1 MSSPK
6 GRELTVK
13 FYQIK
18 HLRTPHMTAQTE
30 ADTPPI
36 GNVDV
41 SELKKFDDLASRWWD
56 PEGDFRP
63 LHQINPL
70 RLAWI
75 EERAP
80 LNGLRVLDIG
90 TGGGILAEAM
100 AAAGAEVTAIDL
112 AEAPLAVAR
121 LHALESGVKVDYRN
135 IAAETLAS
143 EAPASFDVVTCLE
156 VLEHVPEPASTVAAC
171 QQLVKPGGKVFLS
184 TLNRNPKSW
193 LFAIVGAEYVLR
205 LLPRGTH
212 EWKKFITPAE
222 LSAHCRA
229 GGLAV
234 SDMTG
239 LIYNPFTRVYS
250 LHERDVAVN
259 YMLMADRP
267 A

>member
-1 MSSPK
+1 MAGTSVQPTLHRLIDTMSSPS
-6 GRELTVK
+6 E
-13 FYQIK
+13 
-18 HLRTPHMTAQTE
+18 TAT
-30 ADTPPI
+30 APPN

-41 SELKKFDDLASRWWD
+41 AELKKFDELASRWWD

-70 RLAWI
+70 RLGWI
-75 EERAP
+75 QERAP
-80 LNGLRVLDIG
+80 LAGLRVLDIG
-90 TGGGILAEAM
+90 TGGGILAESM
-100 AAAGAEVTAIDL
+100 ALAGASVTAIDL

-121 LHALESGVKVDYRN
+121 LHALESGVDVEYRN
-135 IAAETLAS
+135 IAAETLAEQS
-143 EAPASFDVVTCLE
+143 PAEFDVVTCLE

-171 QQLVKPGGKVFLS
+171 HALVKPGGKVFLS

-212 EWKKFITPAE
+212 EWNKFIKPSE

-229 GGLAV
+229 TALTV
-234 SDMTG
+234 TDMTG
-239 LIYNPFTRVYS
+239 LVYNPLTRVYS
-250 LHERDVAVN
+250 LNDKDVDVN
-259 YMLMADRP
+259 YMLMAERP